1 MDTFAKVE
9 LTQDLVES
17 SFPLADLN
25 TLLTSLSDY
34 FEVPITLVTVIEGQ
48 WQHLIARH
56 GILADKTPEQ
66 DAFCKSLI
74 KHNKSLLVPDTAMDE
89 NYANNPLVT
98 GEPYIR
104 SYLGVPF
111 RLDGKP
117 IGGVCLIDTK
127 PKTYAERDVHL
138 LETISGL
145 ITNILELQKNYS
157 LYLED
162 QELIRFSPIVLIKW
176 KYNNGLRI
184 RTVSPNIER
193 VIGID
198 AFHLCSGE
206 LHFEDLLTEPSVEKF
221 HFNLQNHLDGLEA
234 SEILLEMALDSKQIW
249 IRMITV
255 AHFNHDGRMT
265 SIQAFIT
272 ENTAQKYT
280 EDKLN
285 ETNRQMRLLL
295 EASELGTWD
304 WNIPADINKVNKKWC
319 DMLGIEFEYVETSV
333 NYFRQLI
340 HPADRSHVER
350 DLAKH
355 LQGLTDA
362 YTTSYRMKHAD
373 GHWVWIETYGKVV
386 ERDNSGRA
394 LRLAGTHR
402 DITYRMEAQLQ
413 ERKQKQLLSFISKA
427 QSAYLKTGDLSK
439 SCREILEEL
448 IDIADSQFA
457 LIGELEHTAG
467 VPRLFI
473 HAISEMQWNDL
484 SSQLVQRY
492 YDNDLYFTD
501 FNNLFGSVI
510 LTGKTVISNER
521 GKHPAS
527 KGTPKGHPRISKFL
541 GLPIKLNGELVGMI
555 GLANK
560 FFDYTE
566 EDAKFL
572 QPLVDSLAGLYYAV
586 KLDKERQ
593 EAENKLLE
601 LAMTDTLSGLP
612 NRRAFME
619 KAAEVGEISFPY
631 LIGMVD
637 IDNFKSINDT
647 YGHDAGDKAI
657 KLIAYTIKDA
667 LRSDDF
673 TARMGGEEFA
683 FVLLDA
689 THGSSS
695 ALIET
700 IRESI
705 SNLEITL
712 SEEEK
717 IHLTVSIG
725 VKAVLPEMEKMS
737 ITGHLNDADKALYE
751 AKHTGKNKV
760 VWFE

>member
-1 MDTFAKVE
+1 
-9 LTQDLVES
+9 
-17 SFPLADLN
+17 
-25 TLLTSLSDY
+25 
-34 FEVPITLVTVIEGQ
+34 
-48 WQHLIARH
+48 
-56 GILADKTPEQ
+56 
-66 DAFCKSLI
+66 
-74 KHNKSLLVPDTAMDE
+74 
-89 NYANNPLVT
+89 
-98 GEPYIR
+98 
-104 SYLGVPF
+104 
-111 RLDGKP
+111 
-117 IGGVCLIDTK
+117 
-127 PKTYAERDVHL
+127 
-138 LETISGL
+138 
-145 ITNILELQKNYS
+145 
-157 LYLED
+157 
-162 QELIRFSPIVLIKW
+162 
-176 KYNNGLRI
+176 
-184 RTVSPNIER
+184 
-193 VIGID
+193 
-198 AFHLCSGE
+198 
-206 LHFEDLLTEPSVEKF
+206 
-221 HFNLQNHLDGLEA
+221 
-234 SEILLEMALDSKQIW
+234 
-249 IRMITV
+249 
-255 AHFNHDGRMT
+255 
-265 SIQAFIT
+265 
-272 ENTAQKYT
+272 
-280 EDKLN
+280 
-285 ETNRQMRLLL
+285 
-295 EASELGTWD
+295 
-304 WNIPADINKVNKKWC
+304 
-319 DMLGIEFEYVETSV
+319 
-333 NYFRQLI
+333 
-340 HPADRSHVER
+340 
-350 DLAKH
+350 
-355 LQGLTDA
+355 
-362 YTTSYRMKHAD
+362 
-373 GHWVWIETYGKVV
+373 
-386 ERDNSGRA
+386 
-394 LRLAGTHR
+394 
-402 DITYRMEAQLQ
+402 
-413 ERKQKQLLSFISKA
+413 
-427 QSAYLKTGDLSK
+427 
-439 SCREILEEL
+439 
-448 IDIADSQFA
+448 
-457 LIGELEHTAG
+457 
-467 VPRLFI
+467 
-473 HAISEMQWNDL
+473 MQWNDL

-712 SEEEK
+712 SEKEK

-737 ITGHLNDADKALYE
+737 ITAHLNDADKALYE